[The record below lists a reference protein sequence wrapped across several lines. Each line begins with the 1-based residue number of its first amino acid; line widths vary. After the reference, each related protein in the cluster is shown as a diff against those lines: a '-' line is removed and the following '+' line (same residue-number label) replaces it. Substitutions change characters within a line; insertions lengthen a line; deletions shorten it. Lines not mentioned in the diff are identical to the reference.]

1 MDKHRPPNSQTYLES
16 PWPGPIRVMICV
28 GYNPVSQR
36 LIQRAGFLAK
46 MLGGE
51 LLAVHF
57 QTAESEAPGY
67 QMMLQRNLDLAR
79 SIGALV
85 KIERGAGVAQAI
97 AQFAQA
103 NGVTHIVMG
112 ESARSRLEE
121 VRRGSLV
128 RQVLAASHGI
138 DLYIVADPD

>member
-1 MDKHRPPNSQTYLES
+1 MSQQHPASEPEYLLPPWQ
-16 PWPGPIRVMICV
+16 GAARVMVCV

-36 LIQRAGFLAK
+36 LIQRASFLANAF
-46 MLGGE
+46 GGD

-57 QTAESEAPGY
+57 QLGESAAPGY
-67 QMMLQRNLDLAR
+67 QTMLQRNLDLAR
-79 SIGALV
+79 GLGAQV
-85 KIERGAGVAQAI
+85 MIEPCTALPQSI

-103 NGVTHIVMG
+103 NRVTHIVMG

-128 RQVLAASHGI
+128 RQVLSASRGI
-138 DLYIVADPD
+138 DIYIVGDPA